1 MAAKRSA
8 PDQLFT
14 IRWVHIAEE
23 DTAEGAVYRPD
34 DDRVPLSRR
43 PRDWLELRKDGTAKL
58 FVPGPDDRPV
68 EQQATWQEA
77 GPSRRTRGA
86 SSGANLEIVDRAPS
100 RLVVRRSQ

>member
-43 PRDWLELRKDGTAKL
+43 PRDWLELRPDGSATL

-68 EQQATWQEA
+68 EQPTTWQES
-77 GPSRRTRGA
+77 GTSRQTRGA
-86 SSGANLEIVDRAPS
+86 SAADLQIVNRSPS
-100 RLVVRRSQ
+100 RLVVKRS

>member
-14 IRWVHIAEE
+14 TRWVHIAEE

-34 DDRVPLSRR
+34 DDRVPLSRK
-43 PRDWLELRKDGTAKL
+43 PRDWLELRPDGSATL

-68 EQQATWQEA
+68 EQPTTWQ
-77 GPSRRTRGA
+77 A
-86 SSGANLEIVDRAPS
+86 SSTSRKTSGARAADLQIIDRSPS
-100 RLVVRRSQ
+100 RLVVKRS

>member
-14 IRWVHIAEE
+14 TRWVHIAEE
-23 DTAEGAVYRPD
+23 DTAEGAVDRPD

-43 PRDWLELRKDGTAKL
+43 PRDWLELRPDGSATH

-68 EQQATWQEA
+68 EQPTTWQES
-77 GPSRRTRGA
+77 GTSRKTR
-86 SSGANLEIVDRAPS
+86 SGTAADLRIVDRSPS
-100 RLVVRRSQ
+100 RLVVKRS

>member
-1 MAAKRSA
+1 MSGKRSQSD
-8 PDQLFT
+8 PLFAT
-14 IRWVHIAEE
+14 RWVHVAEE

-43 PRDWLELRKDGTAKL
+43 PRELLELRKDGSAKL

-77 GPSRRTRGA
+77 GEPRRTRGA
-86 SSGANLEIVDRAPS
+86 RFGANLEIVDRSPS
-100 RLVVRRSQ
+100 RLVVKRS

>member
-14 IRWVHIAEE
+14 TRWVHIAEE

-34 DDRVPLSRR
+34 DDRVALSRR
-43 PRDWLELRKDGTAKL
+43 PRDWLELRPDGSATL

-68 EQQATWQEA
+68 ERPTTWQERST
-77 GPSRRTRGA
+77 SRAMRGA
-86 SSGANLEIVDRAPS
+86 GSADLQIVDRSPS
-100 RLVVRRSQ
+100 RLVVKRG